1 MIATRRIGDLAVPEL
16 GFGAAPLGNLYRT
29 ISDADAAATI
39 GAAFAAGLTY
49 ADTAPHY
56 GLGLSEKR
64 LGKALSPD
72 VIVSTKVG
80 RVLIPADGPFPPVR
94 NAFYTQEPYA
104 PVYDYTHDG
113 VLRSHDDSLKRLGVD
128 RVHILYVHD
137 IGPAT
142 HGDAHPAMLAQLLE
156 GGGFR
161 ALQRLR
167 DQGAIHAFGI
177 GVNETG
183 VAMELMDRVAMDVI
197 LLAGRY
203 TLLEQDALDALL
215 PRCVEGGTAVV
226 IGGPYNS
233 GVLTG
238 SQHYNYAPA
247 PPEIVE
253 RVQQI
258 ATVCARYDVPL
269 GAAALQFPLAHP
281 AVASVIPG
289 LASPEEVMETV
300 TRYSAAIPAQL
311 WDELKAEGLL
321 RPDVPTPAP
330 KSIEVPA

>member
-1 MIATRRIGDLAVPEL
+1 MIATRRIGGLVVPEL
-16 GFGAAPLGNLYRT
+16 GFGAATLGNLYRE

-39 GAAFAAGLTY
+39 DAAFATGLTY

-64 LGKALSPD
+64 LGKALTPD
-72 VIVSTKVG
+72 VVVSTKVG
-80 RVLIPADGPFPPVR
+80 RVLIPAEGPFPPVR
-94 NAFYTQEPYA
+94 NAFYTQEPFA

-113 VLRSHDDSLKRLGVD
+113 VLRSYEDSLKRLGVE

-137 IGPAT
+137 IGRET

-167 DQGAIHAFGI
+167 DEGAIHAFGI
-177 GVNETG
+177 GVNETEI
-183 VAMELMDRVAMDVI
+183 ALELMDRVAMEVV

-203 TLLEQDALDALL
+203 TLLEQGALDALL
-215 PRCVEGGTAVV
+215 PRCVDSGTRIV

-233 GVLTG
+233 GVLAGAAATA
-238 SQHYNYAPA
+238 HYNYAPA
-247 PPEIVE
+247 PTAILA
-253 RVQQI
+253 RVQRI
-258 ATVCARYDVPL
+258 AAVCERHHVSL

-300 TRYSAAIPAQL
+300 NRYAAPIPAQL
-311 WDELKAEGLL
+311 WEELKTEGLL
-321 RPDVPTPAP
+321 RAEAPTPSRVSA
-330 KSIEVPA
+330 